1 MILKKFLRN
10 PSSGNYIRE
19 IDSLRFFAIIPVV
32 LLHLNTSFFRIFES
46 NDYSPLKFSI
56 LNYGGWGV
64 ELFFAISGFV
74 ICLPFFKSLKS
85 SNKIVL
91 NVSYFFKRFRRIE
104 PPFFISLL
112 IIYSVLLFSETLN
125 FNDSFFNFLATF
137 FYSHKILYGEW
148 SNINPVT
155 WSLETEIQFYIIIP
169 FIFIFFQRL
178 NVKQLKFLIF
188 ITFFCSLFF
197 DHFNLLNQYLN
208 LSVLNFA
215 HLFMIGIFFSYIYT
229 NYNFFFEK
237 KNILFDL
244 LFVISFV
251 GIYLSKVFNVF
262 LLFDFSILIL
272 FISIFKATFLR
283 SFFCKDIFVVIGG
296 MCYSIYLLH
305 YAIIH
310 VLGTTFNFFSFES
323 YLLTNFL
330 IFTILIFISALFYL
344 YVEKPFMNKKNR

>member
-32 LLHLNTSFFRIFES
+32 LLHLNTSFFRLFES
-46 NDYSPLKFSI
+46 NDYSSQKLSI

-74 ICLPFFKSLKS
+74 ICLPFFKSLKKN
-85 SNKIVL
+85 NKITL
-91 NVSYFFKRFRRIE
+91 NKTYFFKRFRRIE

-112 IIYSVLLFSETLN
+112 IIYSVLLLSESLN

-137 FYSHKILYGEW
+137 FYSHKILYSEW
-148 SNINPVT
+148 SIINPVT

-178 NVKQLKFLIF
+178 NIKRLKFLI
-188 ITFFCSLFF
+188 IIIFFCSIFF

-215 HLFMIGIFFSYIYT
+215 HLFMIGIFFSYIYI

-237 KNILFDL
+237 KNILYDL
-244 LFVISFV
+244 LFAISFV

-262 LLFDFSILIL
+262 LLFDFSILVL

-310 VLGTTFNFFSFES
+310 VLGITFKFFSFEN
-323 YLLTNFL
+323 YFFINFL
-330 IFTILIFISALFYL
+330 IFAILIFVSSLFYF
-344 YVEKPFMNKKNR
+344 YIEKPFMNKKSR